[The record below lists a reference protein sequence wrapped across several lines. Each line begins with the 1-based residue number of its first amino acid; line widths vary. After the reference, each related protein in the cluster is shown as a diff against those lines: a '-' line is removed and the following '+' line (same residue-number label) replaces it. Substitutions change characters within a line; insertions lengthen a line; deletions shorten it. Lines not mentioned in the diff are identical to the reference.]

1 MEFRAEK
8 LVLKQNNLTMQGFKE
23 AFHSC
28 TLQGSPAID
37 KAVLK
42 MKVKMFWSE
51 KSTFPRNNLCFK
63 SNSHL
68 FFVFLLFLLTD

>member
-1 MEFRAEK
+1 MQQHCSNLIPPILFYFLMKFRAEK

-42 MKVKMFWSE
+42 MKVKMF
-51 KSTFPRNNLCFK
+51 
-63 SNSHL
+63 
-68 FFVFLLFLLTD
+68 